1 MTPAAS
7 VEVGAVTARQCD
19 AERMQAHAITAR
31 VRVERYGGSSRA
43 VPPAVSGKS

>member
-19 AERMQAHAITAR
+19 VERMQAHAITAR
-31 VRVERYGGSSRA
+31 VRVDRYSASTLNTS
-43 VPPAVSGKS
+43 PFSD